1 MSNIA
6 DLQYKLSKLINDHG
20 FYKLNICCRQ
30 DCNDLMNLTWD
41 KDISRINFLI
51 SKLKY
56 DIANDPNKYNLDYS
70 TRNTINNL
78 RY

>member
-20 FYKLNICCRQ
+20 FYKLSTDCRQ
-30 DCNDLMNLTWD
+30 DCNDLMNLSWD
-41 KDISRINFLI
+41 KDTSRINFLI

-56 DIANDPNKYNLDYS
+56 DIENDPNRYDLDYS